1 MTTTQPTLQKDTQNS
16 LRTRMAQWLAT
27 FIRQGDL
34 GAWPVLIGL
43 LAVAIYF
50 RFQTDIFLTP
60 RNLSNL
66 VLQVAAIATISAG
79 TVLVLLIAE
88 VDLSS
93 GPLSAFAAVGTALL
107 SAQHGVNAPLAI
119 LIGLLV
125 GAACGTLVGTVVT
138 LVGVPSFVVTL
149 GASLMYTGALIE
161 LLSTGGSVLVQD
173 PVINGLTEQHVSA
186 LLGWVL
192 VALIIVAYG
201 ILLFR
206 TRSRRLAHHLPVTPW
221 WSLLLKLAL
230 VAAAAAIVVAVL
242 NADRGIPLVGVIVL
256 ALVLLLDYI
265 AMRTRFGRAI
275 YAVGGNAESARRAG
289 IPVTAIRIAVFTLA
303 STLAAFGGLILLSRD
318 SSVSTASGG
327 GDLTLNVIA
336 AAVIGGISLF
346 GGRGRVWAALLG
358 ALMIGSALNGMDLLS
373 VSSGTKFAVIG
384 AILVLSVTVD
394 ALSRKQR
401 RATGRF

>member
-1 MTTTQPTLQKDTQNS
+1 MTTTQPTLQKDKQNS
-16 LRTRMAQWLAT
+16 LRTRFAQWLAA

-43 LAVAIYF
+43 LAIAIYF

-93 GPLSAFAAVGTALL
+93 GPLSAFAAAGTALL
-107 SAQHGVNAPLAI
+107 FAQHGVNAPLAI

-125 GAACGTLVGTVVT
+125 GAACGSVVGTVVT

-173 PVINGLTEQHVSA
+173 PVINGLTEQYVSA

-201 ILLFR
+201 TLLFR

-221 WSLLLKLAL
+221 WGLLLKLGL
-230 VAAAAAIVVAVL
+230 VAATATIVVAVL

-256 ALVLLLDYI
+256 ALILLLDYI

-275 YAVGGNAESARRAG
+275 YAIGGNAEAARRAG
-289 IPVTAIRIAVFTLA
+289 IPVTATRIAVFALA

-336 AAVIGGISLF
+336 SAVIGGISLF